1 MRTFWVCLAV
11 SVGLHLLFFQD
22 VLQGVLRSGKAEVVA
37 MHHPEPVKIRLRKKP
52 KPVVKK
58 PEPKP
63 KPRVAIKPKPNPKP
77 KVVPPKPQP
86 KTKPPAPR
94 HVAKARPLKPR
105 TIAKPR
111 YPKRAVTHRPPPASP
126 KRLSST
132 THHYHPSQQRV
143 AVPTSDG
150 PSSGGKAGVVDHGQ
164 SWTPPDNSTAKR
176 FPDNGG
182 DANGSDTG
190 TQPVT
195 PRPAEPPPE
204 PLEPK
209 PEPPQPKPDPPQPK
223 PAAPKPD
230 PPKRSASHTPKAR
243 DLQISVPLIEPPA
256 KFRHEKLKGQ
266 IKVRFNVSPDGS
278 FQVSLSD
285 SSGNK
290 EFDDFILSEI
300 RSTAV
305 VQPAIDDDGNPKRSV
320 VRRPVEINIE

>member
-22 VLQGVLRSGKAEVVA
+22 VLQGVLRSGKADVVE

-63 KPRVAIKPKPNPKP
+63 KPKVAVKPKPKPKP
-77 KVVPPKPQP
+77 KPVPPKPRP
-86 KTKPPAPR
+86 KIKPPAPR
-94 HVAKARPLKPR
+94 PIAKARPIKPR

-111 YPKRAVTHRPPPASP
+111 YPKHTVSHRPPPASH
-126 KRLSST
+126 KRLSTT
-132 THHYHPSQQRV
+132 THHYHPSHHRV
-143 AVPTSDG
+143 AVPTSDK
-150 PSSGGKAGVVDHGQ
+150 PSSGGRTGVLDNGQ
-164 SWTPPDNSTAKR
+164 SWAPPDNSSASR

-182 DANGSDTG
+182 DANGSDNGTG
-190 TQPVT
+190 TQPVAPQPVT
-195 PRPAEPPPE
+195 PPPE
-204 PLEPK
+204 PPKPK
-209 PEPPQPKPDPPQPK
+209 PEPPKPK
-223 PAAPKPD
+223 PAPPKPE

-243 DLQISVPLIEPPA
+243 DLQISVPMIEPPA

-290 EFDDFILSEI
+290 EFDDFILSQI